1 MPFDLLNET
10 TQDAAVAKIA
20 TGASFSGGLTAFWGG
35 ASLNEVAMYVGL
47 LVAVLGFIVQLVVQ
61 GHLWLCRLKTQ
72 RRELRFRFES
82 NTLGGNYQMGLV
94 LAHVQP
100 GDGTTLG

>member
-1 MPFDLLNET
+1 MSFDLLNET

-72 RRELRFRFES
+72 RRESILFRARMKKAKDPAD
-82 NTLGGNYQMGLV
+82 QMPTDFDEL
-94 LAHVQP
+94 
-100 GDGTTLG
+100 